1 MKESPL
7 KRVAL
12 AQSNII
18 PGGGTEAV
26 IAWMIQSLKKKN
38 YQVTLITYSQV
49 DVSEF
54 NRYYGT
60 SLNASEF
67 TLVKVPLPPFFMA
80 TRRLSILKDHLLMR
94 YCKSMRDRFDLFISP
109 SGVMDF
115 GGRSIQYVGLGPDST
130 LIKVMDNAPQSKP
143 GYIRLKR
150 WFMAACERLSGY
162 SEESARNNVTM
173 APSIWAGDLID
184 RVFGLPDY
192 KVVYPPVSAS
202 QDQDVPATTWDSR
215 TSGFLCVARLVPE
228 KKIENVIAVLKLVR
242 ERGFDVSLRII
253 GRQDDLVY
261 AQEIRCMCEDSGDW
275 VTLDDVLERRELLPL
290 MTQYRYGI
298 HGALDEPFGIAV
310 AEMVKFGCIV
320 FVPNGGGQIEIVES
334 PQLTFDDLEDG
345 ARKISAVLE
354 SPSLQS
360 DLLDHLQKHTRSF
373 SVEAFCESTQEIVK
387 EIFRE

>member
-1 MKESPL
+1 MKESPI

-26 IAWMIQSLKKKN
+26 TAWIIQSLKKE
-38 YQVTLITYSQV
+38 YEVTLFTYSQV

-60 SLNASEF
+60 SIDASEF

-94 YCKSMRDRFDLFISP
+94 YCKARRDKFDLFISP
-109 SGVMDF
+109 GGVMDF
-115 GGRSIQYVGLGPDST
+115 GERSVQYVGLGPDST
-130 LIKVMDNAPQSKP
+130 LIKVMDNSADSKA

-150 WFMAACERLSGY
+150 WFMAACERLSRY
-162 SEESARNNVTM
+162 SEESTKHNVTI
-173 APSIWAGDLID
+173 APSIWAGNIIE
-184 RVFGLPDY
+184 RVFGIPDY

-202 QDQDVPATTWDSR
+202 QDEDVPDTSWESR
-215 TSGFLCVARLVPE
+215 INGFLCVARLVPE
-228 KKIENVIAVLKLVR
+228 KKIENVIGVLKLVR
-242 ERGFDVSLRII
+242 EAGFDISLRIV
-253 GRQDDLVY
+253 GRQDDPAY
-261 AQEIRCMCEDSGDW
+261 AQDIRRMCEDNGDW

-310 AEMVKFGCIV
+310 AELVKFGCIV

-345 ARKISAVLE
+345 AKKISAVLE

-360 DLLDHLQKHTRSF
+360 ELLDHLHKHTQVF
-373 SVEAFCESTQEIVK
+373 SVEAFCESTLELV
-387 EIFRE
+387 EEVLRE